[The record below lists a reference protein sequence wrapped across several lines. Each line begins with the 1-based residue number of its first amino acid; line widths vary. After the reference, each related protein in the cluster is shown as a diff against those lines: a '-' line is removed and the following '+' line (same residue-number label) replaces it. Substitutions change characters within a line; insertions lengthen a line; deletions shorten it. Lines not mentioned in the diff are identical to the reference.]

1 MAKPAPKEKES
12 IKEAVVKSSD
22 AARDS
27 VALTS
32 AIEDQAPAPPEP
44 VTEHSFDVSG
54 ARVLLRDGQR
64 YAQHALT
71 KVAIPEYAKW
81 IKDVSE
87 FLIRNG

>member
-1 MAKPAPKEKES
+1 MAKPAPKES
-12 IKEAVVKSSD
+12 IKEAVVHASD
-22 AARDS
+22 ADRDS
-27 VALTS
+27 IALTS
-32 AIEDQAPAPPEP
+32 AIEDQTPAPPEL
-44 VTEHSFDVSG
+44 VTDRVFDASG